1 MRTVHG
7 VGFDYRINTDQEYT
21 VIKMK
26 ILLQHRI
33 LLGYTVL
40 IAVIG
45 SMAAIMFHERDRVG
59 KIEGEMLRVR
69 EAHRSINAAH
79 RHITVLATYGESA
92 ISWTADDYESYK
104 AYRLK
109 TDSLLQSLKSPC
121 SGFVRPEQIDTLCR
135 LLAQKEKQL
144 HGIMRVM
151 HRQDASDSLL
161 LHRPPSAT
169 RPAMRTRTVTRRKKG
184 LAGLFGK
191 KETVQVHLSPG
202 SLQSLN
208 TRLVSLQRE
217 RREDIG
223 SHTDSLRIRN
233 RELNGRLHALIT
245 ALDGQTEE
253 AFLSKQEQLRSSF
266 EESMMR
272 VTVLIASSVL
282 LLAFS
287 YLKIHRD
294 IKVKASGRKQL
305 EEHVEKLQ
313 QAVKENE
320 ELISNRHRIMQTI
333 THELRTPLSTIIG
346 YAEMATQET
355 DSAIAQDYAR
365 KALLAS
371 RRMISMLNTMLGY
384 FRLDCGKE
392 QANPVPFSL
401 RNISDT
407 LQAEFAPLAANKSL
421 KLVVELEGNEVLFG
435 DKERIMQVGD
445 NLLSNAVK
453 FTESGSVT
461 LRVDY
466 GGGNLHIVVEDT
478 GSGMSREEQA
488 RIFNAFEQL
497 PNAASQEG
505 FGLGLSIV
513 QRIVGMLKG
522 TIDVESI
529 KGKGT
534 RFSVSLPMGTADE
547 IPAGVPETVPAAC
560 AGTLFSVIVLDDN
573 ESLLSMTREMLVRN
587 GIRCDVANN
596 TGDLMES
603 IRNRGYDLLIT
614 DLKMPGTSGYD
625 VLELLRSSNVGNSKD
640 IPVVVATASTGYG
653 KEELV
658 GMGFTD
664 VLFKPFSMQELM
676 RVCESC
682 IPVRIRA
689 MKPDF
694 STLLSYG
701 NEATLLD
708 KLAEAT
714 EEEMRTFREAA
725 GRKDTE
731 TLRVWLHHLRSSWM
745 VLRTEAPLQRL
756 QVLLAA
762 GAPDE
767 EEVHRAV
774 TEILETG
781 DTIMRLAREERR
793 KYGGKDNRN

>member
-1 MRTVHG
+1 M
-7 VGFDYRINTDQEYT
+7 
-21 VIKMK
+21 
-26 ILLQHRI
+26 L
-33 LLGYTVL
+33 
-40 IAVIG
+40 IG
-45 SMAAIMFHERDRVG
+45 SMAAVLTHERIFL
-59 KIEGEMLRVR
+59 KNLEGDTGTLQRTQRDINTV
-69 EAHRSINAAH
+69 HR
-79 RHITVLATYGESA
+79 RITTLATYGESA
-92 ISWTADDYESYK
+92 IVWTADDYESYK

-109 TDSLLQSLKSPC
+109 TDSLLRSLKHPC
-121 SGFVRPEQIDTLCR
+121 SDFVRPEQIDTLCR
-135 LLAQKEKQL
+135 LLAQKEEQL
-144 HGIMRVM
+144 HGIMQVM
-151 HRQDASDSLL
+151 HRQDAADSLL
-161 LHRPPSAT
+161 LNHLPSAT
-169 RPAMRTRTVTRRKKG
+169 RKAMHTRTVTRKKKG

-191 KETVQVHLSPG
+191 KETVQMPVSPD

-208 TRLVSLQRE
+208 TRLISLQRE
-217 RREDIG
+217 RQEDID
-223 SHTDSLRIRN
+223 SHTDNLRIRN
-233 RELNGRLHALIT
+233 KELNGKLYVLIT
-245 ALDGQTEE
+245 ALDEQTEE
-253 AFLSKQEQLRSSF
+253 AFLNKQEQLKFSF
-266 EESMMR
+266 EESIMK
-272 VTVLIASSVL
+272 VTVLIISSIL

-294 IKVKASGRKQL
+294 IKEKVANRKQM
-305 EEHVEKLQ
+305 EEHMERLQ
-313 QAVKENE
+313 QVNKENE

-346 YAEMATQET
+346 YAEMATQEA

-371 RRMISMLNTMLGY
+371 HRMISMLNTMLGY

-401 RNISDT
+401 RSISDT
-407 LQAEFAPLAANKSL
+407 LQAEFAPLAGNKSL
-421 KLVVELEGNEVLFG
+421 KLVVELEENEVLFG

-461 LRVDY
+461 LKMNYRD
-466 GGGNLHIVVEDT
+466 GNLHIVVEDT

-513 QRIVGMLKG
+513 QRIVGMFKG

-534 RFSVSLPMGTADE
+534 RFSVSLPMGTAAD
-547 IPAGVPETVPAAC
+547 IPEQAVEKVHTPYC
-560 AGTLFSVIVLDDN
+560 GTAFWVIVLDDN
-573 ESLLSMTREMLVRN
+573 ESLLSMAKEMFARN
-587 GIRCDVANN
+587 DIRCDAVNN
-596 TGDLMES
+596 TGDLLES
-603 IRNRGYDLLIT
+603 MRNRDYDLLIT

-625 VLELLRSSNVGNSKD
+625 VLELLRSSNVGNSKN

-653 KEELV
+653 KEELT
-658 GMGFTD
+658 GMGFTG

-676 RVCESC
+676 KVCESC
-682 IPVRIRA
+682 IPTHSRA

-701 NEATLLD
+701 NEVMLLD
-708 KLAEAT
+708 KLVEAT

-725 GRKDTE
+725 ERKDTE
-731 TLRVWLHHLRSSWM
+731 ALRVWLHHLRSSWM

-756 QVLLAA
+756 QALLAIS
-762 GAPDE
+762 APDE
-767 EEVHRAV
+767 KEVHQV
-774 TEILETG
+774 VMEILETG
-781 DTIMRLAREERR
+781 DTIMRLAKEERR
-793 KYGGKDNRN
+793 KYDGKDNRN